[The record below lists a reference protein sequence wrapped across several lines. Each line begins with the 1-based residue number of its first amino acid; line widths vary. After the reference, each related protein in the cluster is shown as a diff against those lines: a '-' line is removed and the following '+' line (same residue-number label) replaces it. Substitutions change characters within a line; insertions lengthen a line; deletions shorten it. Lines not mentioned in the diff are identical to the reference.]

1 VSLRHG
7 WFYFDAADRILDVE
21 WEYVSD

>member
-21 WEYVSD
+21 WEYMSD